1 MEKVLIHLQFRQQNL
16 DSVTCFQLPGLVMNR
31 RLATSVLLVSALLFA
46 PPLAFADVEESARSE
61 RLADRAAAPGPLQ
74 QRMEVIRAMLVTS
87 IDAHPDLRLSRAEG
101 AALALEVGREID
113 SILADKAISRAAGRQ
128 ASFLLGDMRD
138 GLDLMRTASHDD
150 ARRVGLM
157 KVVQD
162 LRLYGLLFEH
172 PGWQGVPEIR

>member
-1 MEKVLIHLQFRQQNL
+1 
-16 DSVTCFQLPGLVMNR
+16 MNR
-31 RLATSVLLVSALLFA
+31 RLATSTLLVSALLVV
-46 PPLAFADVEESARSE
+46 PPVAFAGVESARSE

-74 QRMEVIRAMLVTS
+74 QCMEVIRATLANSMN
-87 IDAHPDLRLSRAEG
+87 AHPDLRLTRAEG

-113 SILADKAISRAAGRQ
+113 SILADKAISRMAGRQ

-172 PGWQGVPEIR
+172 PGWQGVPDIR